1 MASSGFC
8 KIGFSPNPWIGMGKI
23 FSNGLEVKIKK
34 DKKINWIVL
43 WKKIVA
49 ALNREFKCLENK
61 ENKKP
66 YKEITNINKSIL
78 PS

>member
-1 MASSGFC
+1 M
-8 KIGFSPNPWIGMGKI
+8 
-23 FSNGLEVKIKK
+23 
-34 DKKINWIVL
+34 L